1 MRYTGENMDAPLA
14 RAELIGARLIVWD
27 HDKGNLLYRLGF
39 FGKPVGVSKPK
50 PGERFEAPLTL
61 DLMEGIYLKE
71 RGLIKVYDPATGGEV
86 GIRQLLKLAEASY
99 KNFSKSYRIY
109 RELRD
114 KGYIVTPGIKFGSDF
129 AVYERGPGIDHAPYI
144 ISVRDKEDVMD
155 PSEIVRAGRLATTV
169 RKQFIVAMPGKNLR
183 FFLFRWFKA

>member
-1 MRYTGENMDAPLA
+1 MHPIA
-14 RAELIGARLIVWD
+14 RAELIGARLIVWN
-27 HDKGNLLYRLGF
+27 HEEGNLLYRLGF

-71 RGLIKVYDPATGGEV
+71 RGLIKVCDPATGSEV
-86 GIRQLLKLAEASY
+86 SIRHLLKLAGANY
-99 KNFSKSYRIY
+99 KNFSKSYKVY

-169 RKQFIVAMPGKNLR
+169 RKQFIVAMPGRDLR

>member
-1 MRYTGENMDAPLA
+1 MGEMNMPIA
-14 RAELIGARLIVWD
+14 RAELIGARLIVWS
-27 HDKGNLLYRLGF
+27 HEEGNHLYRLGF

-50 PGERFEAPLTL
+50 PAERFEAPLTL

-71 RGLIKVYDPATGGEV
+71 RGLIDVYDPVTGGKV
-86 GIRQLLKLAEASY
+86 GIRRMLRLAEANY
-99 KNFSKSYRIY
+99 KNFSKSYKVY

-144 ISVRDKEDVMD
+144 ISVRDKGDVMD

-169 RKQFIVAMPGKNLR
+169 RKQFIVAMPDRDLR